1 MKNCMGFYAA
11 LLFLTRI
18 PFPQVMLDEK
28 KIASSVPFFPLAGSV
43 IGGILSL
50 IYFLGRKFLPLQV
63 LSVII
68 TAGWVMVTGGMHID
82 GFADTM
88 DGLFC
93 GGSRDKKLSV
103 MKDSRIGAYGTMGV
117 VLLLLFKV
125 SLLGVLSQRL
135 MIPALILAPTLS
147 RWIITYAIIK
157 FPYARESGLGKAF
170 SMDKSPW
177 HFVFSSVCAIGIAI
191 ILAKSQGIV
200 ISLILFAASYIFIKY
215 IMGQLGGHTGD
226 TYGALNEVCEVI
238 VLLFFAI
245 LSNKG

>member
-1 MKNCMGFYAA
+1 MGFYVA

-18 PFPQVMLDEK
+18 PLPQVMLDEK

-50 IYFLGRKFLPLQV
+50 VYFLGGKFLPLQV
-63 LSVII
+63 LSVVI

-93 GGSRDKKLSV
+93 GGGRDKKLSV

-125 SLLGVLSQRL
+125 SILGALSQQF

-147 RWIITYAIIK
+147 RWLITYVIVL

-170 SMDKSPW
+170 SMYKSPW
-177 HFVFSSVCAIGIAI
+177 HLVFSSVCSISIAI
-191 ILAKSQGIV
+191 MLAKYHGIV
-200 ISLILFAASYIFIKY
+200 VSLILFGAGYIFIRY